1 MSRSAV
7 VSRRSWIIGVIA
19 ILAVGLTL
27 RALWLRADPPVTSVG
42 IVWHDE
48 GAWTHNARNLALWG
62 TTKTDNWNPVYI
74 APVFTAL
81 EYGSFAVFG
90 VGTWQARV
98 VPVAS
103 GLAAI
108 VLLMAGLN
116 AIGGRRAARVG
127 GILLATNYWFVMWNR
142 AALMESTM
150 TAFIVAGWAAYAMSD
165 RRPAWA
171 AVAGVCA
178 ALAFFTKAAAA
189 FFIAAIVLDAALS
202 FALRKR
208 RRASFYDLRKTTPDV
223 VLIVS
228 LAAAFGLAA
237 IFVIPEWSEYY
248 RYNWLTAVERKPS
261 YTMAALID
269 RASWLPVAQDFFSRI
284 WLVVLGA
291 SVGLL
296 SIAARYPK
304 AGPGERLLVLWFV
317 IGLAELVTHDT
328 GNARRYVM
336 FIPALIALASLA
348 VTTERPWFGVAVA
361 AASRRMR
368 WLALPLVLLVGY
380 IVFGSLIRVPFA
392 AEVEVGIYRTTVRLA
407 AALAVVF
414 SVILV
419 WRWSAVIGLLSRIRV
434 SSGALAVLVVVS
446 LAWNGGQY
454 VSWAA
459 GRTDLNYRA
468 SVAVGQALPPGTLV
482 QGKLANGLALENRI
496 RPIFVGRGFG
506 NYEDRLRR
514 EDVGYILTYVL
525 PSVGYESQAGSGLI
539 QEILDR
545 YPDRRAIASF
555 DVQETP
561 GPDRAELIQKH
572 GRARN

>member
-1 MSRSAV
+1 MT
-7 VSRRSWIIGVIA
+7 RRAWIVAVIA
-19 ILAVGLTL
+19 ILGIGLVL
-27 RALWLRADPPVTSVG
+27 RTLWLRSDPPVTSVG

-62 TTKTDNWNPVYI
+62 TSRTDDWNPVYI

-81 EYGSFAVFG
+81 EYGSFSLFG
-90 VGTWQARV
+90 VGTWQARL

-108 VLLMAGLN
+108 ILLMAGLN
-116 AIGGRRAARVG
+116 AIGGRRAAVVG
-127 GILLATNYWFVMWNR
+127 GVLLATNYWFVMWNR

-150 TAFIVAGWAAYAMSD
+150 TAFIVAGWAAYAMSG
-165 RRPAWA
+165 RRPAWGL
-171 AVAGVCA
+171 VAGVCA

-189 FFIAAIVLDAALS
+189 FFIAAMVLDAVVSFARQPRLS
-202 FALRKR
+202 F
-208 RRASFYDLRKTTPDV
+208 LRKTTPEV
-223 VLIVS
+223 VTTAG
-228 LAAAFGLAA
+228 LAVAFGVAA
-237 IFVIPEWSEYY
+237 IFVIPEWAEYY
-248 RYNWLTAVERKPS
+248 KYNWLTAVERKPS
-261 YTMAALID
+261 YTIAALID
-269 RASWLPVAQDFFSRI
+269 RASWLPVAQDFFSRM

-291 SVGLL
+291 AIGLASV
-296 SIAARYPK
+296 AARYRD
-304 AGPGERLLVLWFV
+304 AGPGERLLVLWFIV
-317 IGLAELVTHDT
+317 GLAELVTHDA

-348 VTTERPWFGVAVA
+348 VTADRPWFGVDVA
-361 AASRRMR
+361 RASSRSR
-368 WLALPLVLLVGY
+368 WLAVPLVLLLGY
-380 IVFGSLIRVPFA
+380 IVFGSLIRIPFA
-392 AEVEVGIYRTTVRLA
+392 GEVGAGMYRTTVRLA
-407 AALAVVF
+407 TAAAFAFALL
-414 SVILV
+414 LV
-419 WRWSAVIGLLSRIRV
+419 WRWTAIIGRLSRARITA
-434 SSGALAVLVVVS
+434 GALAGLIVIS

-454 VSWAA
+454 AYWAA

-468 SVAVGQALPPGTLV
+468 SVTVGQVLPPGTLV

-496 RPIFVGRGFG
+496 RPVFVGRGFG
-506 NYEDRLRR
+506 NYDDRLRR

-539 QEILDR
+539 QEILDQ

-572 GRARN
+572 HRARN

>member
-1 MSRSAV
+1 MSRRSV
-7 VSRRSWIIGVIA
+7 VSRRSWIVAVVA
-19 ILAVGLTL
+19 ILAIGLTL
-27 RALWLRADPPVTSVG
+27 RTLWLRADPPVTSVG

-62 TTKTDNWNPVYI
+62 TAKTDNWNPVYI

-108 VLLMAGLN
+108 ILLMAGLN
-116 AIGGRRAARVG
+116 AIGGRRAALVG

-150 TAFIVAGWAAYAMSD
+150 TAFIVASWAAYAMSE
-165 RRPAWA
+165 RRPVWGF
-171 AVAGVCA
+171 VAGICA
-178 ALAFFTKAAAA
+178 ALAFFTKAAAV
-189 FFIAAIVLDAALS
+189 FFVAALVID
-202 FALRKR
+202 AVLRDVGRLFPGGGEGRDAR
-208 RRASFYDLRKTTPDV
+208 RLFPIAG
-223 VLIVS
+223 
-228 LAAAFGLAA
+228 LAVAFGLAA

-261 YTMAALID
+261 YTISALID

-291 SVGLL
+291 GIGVL
-296 SIAARYPK
+296 SIATRYLTAR
-304 AGPGERLLVLWFV
+304 PGERLLVLWFV
-317 IGLAELVTHDT
+317 IGLAELVMHDS

-348 VTTERPWFGVAVA
+348 VTADRPWFSGDVAH
-361 AASRRMR
+361 ASRRMR
-368 WLALPLVLLVGY
+368 WLAVPLVLLVGY
-380 IVFGSLIRVPFA
+380 IAFGSLLRIPFA
-392 AEVEVGIYRTTVRLA
+392 GEVAAGRYSTTVRLA

-414 SVILV
+414 SLILV
-419 WRWSAVIGLLSRIRV
+419 WRWSAVIGRLSRVRV
-434 SSGALAVLVVVS
+434 TSGALAVLVVVS

-459 GRTDLNYRA
+459 ARTDLNYRA

-506 NYEDRLRR
+506 NYEDRLSR

-539 QEILDR
+539 QEILDL

-572 GRARN
+572 GRAPN

>member
-1 MSRSAV
+1 MSRRVWMAAV
-7 VSRRSWIIGVIA
+7 VA
-19 ILAVGLTL
+19 IFAVGVTL
-27 RALWLRADPPVTSVG
+27 RVLWLRADPPVTSVG

-62 TTKTDNWNPVYI
+62 TAKTDNWNPIYI

-81 EYGSFAVFG
+81 EYGSFALFG

-108 VLLMAGLN
+108 IFLMAGLN
-116 AIGGRRAARVG
+116 ALGGRRAAAVG

-150 TAFIVAGWAAYAMSD
+150 TAFIVAGWAAYAMSE
-165 RRPAWA
+165 RRPWWA
-171 AVAGVCA
+171 VVAGVCA

-189 FFIAAIVLDAALS
+189 FFVAAIALDALVSLS
-202 FALRKR
+202 QRGRGSFYGFRTTSPGPFAL
-208 RRASFYDLRKTTPDV
+208 AG
-223 VLIVS
+223 
-228 LAAAFGLAA
+228 LAVAFGIAT

-261 YTMAALID
+261 YTMAALIE

-291 SVGLL
+291 SIGLV
-296 SIAARYPK
+296 SIVSRGLGAR
-304 AGPGERLLVLWFV
+304 PGERLLVLWFL
-317 IGLAELVTHDT
+317 IGLAELVTHDS

-348 VTTERPWFGVAVA
+348 VTSDRPWVGADFAR
-361 AASRRMR
+361 ASRTTR
-368 WLALPLVLLVGY
+368 WLAVPLVLLLAY
-380 IVFGSLIRVPFA
+380 IVLGSLIRVPFA
-392 AEVEVGIYRTTVRLA
+392 AEAEARIYRTIVRSA
-407 AALAVVF
+407 TAGAVVLA
-414 SVILV
+414 ILLV
-419 WRWSAVIGLLSRIRV
+419 WRWSGVIGWLSRARV
-434 SSGALAVLVVVS
+434 TSSVLAGLLVLS

-454 VSWAA
+454 AQWVAR
-459 GRTDLNYRA
+459 RTDLNYRA
-468 SVAVGQALPPGTLV
+468 SVAVGQALPAGALV
-482 QGKLANGLALENRI
+482 HGKLANGLALENRI

-539 QEILDR
+539 QEILDQ
-545 YPDRRAIASF
+545 YADRRVIGEF
-555 DVQETP
+555 EVQETP
-561 GPDRAELIQKH
+561 GPDRAQLIQKH
-572 GRARN
+572 GRARD

>member
-1 MSRSAV
+1 M
-7 VSRRSWIIGVIA
+7 SRRSWVVGVVA

-27 RALWLRADPPVTSVG
+27 RTLWLRADPPVTSVG

-62 TTKTDNWNPVYI
+62 TAKTDNWNPVYI

-108 VLLMAGLN
+108 ILLIAGLN
-116 AIGGRRAARVG
+116 AIGGRRAALVG

-150 TAFIVAGWAAYAMSD
+150 TAFIVASWAAYAMSE

-171 AVAGVCA
+171 VVAGVCA

-189 FFIAAIVLDAALS
+189 FFVAAIALDALLS
-202 FALRKR
+202 YVLGHR
-208 RRASFYDLRKTTPDV
+208 RRGA
-223 VLIVS
+223 VLTVAG
-228 LAAAFGLAA
+228 LTAAFGLAA

-248 RYNWLTAVERKPS
+248 RYNWLTAVERKPA
-261 YTMAALID
+261 YTIGALID

-291 SVGLL
+291 GIGLF
-296 SIAARYPK
+296 SIAARYLT
-304 AGPGERLLVLWFV
+304 ARPGERLLILWFI
-317 IGLAELVTHDT
+317 IGLAELVTHDS

-348 VTTERPWFGVAVA
+348 VTSDRPWFSADFA
-361 AASRRMR
+361 NTPRRVR
-368 WLALPLVLLVGY
+368 WLAVPFVLLIGY
-380 IVFGSLIRVPFA
+380 IVFGSLVRIPLA
-392 AEVEVGIYRTTVRLA
+392 AQVDARTYFPTVRIA
-407 AALAVVF
+407 TALAVAF
-414 SVILV
+414 SLFLV
-419 WRWSAVIGLLSRIRV
+419 WRWSAVVGWLSRVRV
-434 SSGALAVLVVVS
+434 TGGALAVLVVVS

-459 GRTDLNYRA
+459 ARTDLNYRA
-468 SVAVGQALPPGTLV
+468 SVEVGQALPPGTLV

-496 RPIFVGRGFG
+496 RPVFVGRGFG

-539 QEILDR
+539 QEILDQ
-545 YPDRRAIASF
+545 YPDRRAIRSF

>member
-1 MSRSAV
+1 MMSR
-7 VSRRSWIIGVIA
+7 RTWIIAVLA
-19 ILAVGLTL
+19 ILGVGLTL
-27 RALWLRADPPVTSVG
+27 RTLWLRADPPVTSVG

-62 TTKTDNWNPVYI
+62 TSRTDNWNPVYI

-81 EYGSFAVFG
+81 EYGSFAMFG

-108 VLLMAGLN
+108 ILLMAGLN
-116 AIGGRRAARVG
+116 AIGGRKAALVG
-127 GILLATNYWFVMWNR
+127 GLLLATNYWFVMWNR

-165 RRPAWA
+165 RRPWWGL
-171 AVAGVCA
+171 VAGLCA
-178 ALAFFTKAAAA
+178 GLAFFTKAAAA
-189 FFIAAIVLDAALS
+189 FFVAAIALDAAISLV
-202 FALRKR
+202 RER
-208 RRASFYDLRKTTPDV
+208 GRGSFYELRKTSPGPFALV
-223 VLIVS
+223 G
-228 LAAAFGLAA
+228 LAAAFGIAA

-261 YTMAALID
+261 YTLGALID

-291 SVGLL
+291 GVGLL
-296 SIAARYPK
+296 SIAARFFR
-304 AGPGERLLVLWFV
+304 AGPGERLLLLWFV
-317 IGLAELVTHDT
+317 IGLAELVTHDA

-348 VTTERPWFGVAVA
+348 VTADRPWCGADVARLS
-361 AASRRMR
+361 SRAR
-368 WLALPLVLLVGY
+368 WLAVPLVLLMGY
-380 IVFGSLIRVPFA
+380 IAFGSLLRIPFA
-392 AEVEVGIYRTTVRLA
+392 SAAEAGHYKAIVRIATA
-407 AALAVVF
+407 ASVALTL
-414 SVILV
+414 ILL
-419 WRWSAVIGLLSRIRV
+419 WRWSAIVGALSRLRV
-434 SSGALAVLVVVS
+434 TGGVLAVLIVVS

-459 GRTDLNYRA
+459 SRTDLNYRA
-468 SVAVGQALPPGTLV
+468 SVEVGQRLPPGTLV

-496 RPIFVGRGFG
+496 RPVFVGRGFG

-539 QEILDR
+539 QEILDQ

-555 DVQETP
+555 EVQETP

-572 GRARN
+572 SRARN

>member
-1 MSRSAV
+1 MSRSSWIVAV
-7 VSRRSWIIGVIA
+7 VA

-27 RALWLRADPPVTSVG
+27 RTLWLRADPPVTSVG

-62 TTKTDNWNPVYI
+62 TSKTDNWNPVYI

-116 AIGGRRAARVG
+116 AIGGRRAALVG

-150 TAFIVAGWAAYAMSD
+150 TAFIVAGWAAYAMSE
-165 RRPAWA
+165 RRPWWGF
-171 AVAGVCA
+171 VAGLCA

-189 FFIAAIVLDAALS
+189 FFVAALVI
-202 FALRKR
+202 
-208 RRASFYDLRKTTPDV
+208 DV
-223 VLIVS
+223 VLKHLGRHLPGDSRKTDVRRLLPVAG
-228 LAAAFGLAA
+228 LAVAFGVAA
-237 IFVIPEWSEYY
+237 IFVIPEWAEYY
-248 RYNWLTAVERKPS
+248 RYNWLTAVERKPT
-261 YTMAALID
+261 YTLGALID
-269 RASWLPVAQDFFSRI
+269 RASWLPVAQDFFSRM
-284 WLVVLGA
+284 WLVVVGA
-291 SVGLL
+291 GAGLL
-296 SIAARYPK
+296 SIAARYQ
-304 AGPGERLLVLWFV
+304 AARPGERLLVLWFL
-317 IGLAELVTHDT
+317 IGLAELVTHDS

-336 FIPALIALASLA
+336 FIPALIALAALA
-348 VTTERPWFGVAVA
+348 VTADRSWFGPDFAS
-361 AASRRMR
+361 ASRRVR
-368 WLALPLVLLVGY
+368 WLAVPLVLLVGY
-380 IVFGSLIRVPFA
+380 IVFGSLLRIPFA
-392 AEVEVGIYRTTVRLA
+392 AEVDARVYRTTVRLA
-407 AALAVVF
+407 AALAGV
-414 SVILV
+414 SSLALV
-419 WRWSAVIGLLSRIRV
+419 WRWSAVIGWLSRVRV
-434 SSGALAVLVVVS
+434 TSAALAVLIVIS

-459 GRTDLNYRA
+459 ARTDLNYRA

-496 RPIFVGRGFG
+496 RPVFVGRGFG

-539 QEILDR
+539 QEILDQ
-545 YPDRRAIASF
+545 YPDRRAILSF

>member
-1 MSRSAV
+1 MSRRSV
-7 VSRRSWIIGVIA
+7 VSRRSWIVAVIA

-27 RALWLRADPPVTSVG
+27 RTLWLRADPPVTSVG

-62 TTKTDNWNPVYI
+62 TAKTDNWNPVYI

-116 AIGGRRAARVG
+116 AIGGRRAALVG

-150 TAFIVAGWAAYAMSD
+150 TAFIVASWAAYAMSE
-165 RRPAWA
+165 RRPAWGIA
-171 AVAGVCA
+171 AGVCA

-189 FFIAAIVLDAALS
+189 FFVAAIVLDAVASYLS
-202 FALRKR
+202 KR
-208 RRASFYDLRKTTPDV
+208 GRGSFYESRKTCPGPFTIAGLV
-223 VLIVS
+223 V
-228 LAAAFGLAA
+228 AFGVAA
-237 IFVIPEWSEYY
+237 IFVIPEWAEYY

-261 YTMAALID
+261 YTIGALID

-291 SVGLL
+291 GIGLV
-296 SIAARYPK
+296 SIATRYLTAR
-304 AGPGERLLVLWFV
+304 PGERLLVLWFV
-317 IGLAELVTHDT
+317 IGLAELVVHDA

-348 VTTERPWFGVAVA
+348 VTADRPWFSADFSR
-361 AASRRMR
+361 ASRRTR
-368 WLALPLVLLVGY
+368 WLVLPLVLLVGY
-380 IVFGSLIRVPFA
+380 IVFGSLLRIPFA
-392 AEVEVGIYRTTVRLA
+392 GEVEAGIYRTTVRLA
-407 AALAVVF
+407 AALAVV
-414 SVILV
+414 VALTVV
-419 WRWSAVIGLLSRIRV
+419 WRWGAVFGWLSRARV
-434 SSGALAVLVVVS
+434 TSGALAVLLVIS

-459 GRTDLNYRA
+459 ARTDLNYRA
-468 SVAVGQALPPGTLV
+468 SVAVGQKLPPGTLV

-539 QEILDR
+539 QEILDQ
-545 YPDRRAIASF
+545 YPDRRAIESF

>member
-1 MSRSAV
+1 M
-7 VSRRSWIIGVIA
+7 SRRSWVAALVAIVI
-19 ILAVGLTL
+19 VGLTL

-62 TTKTDNWNPVYI
+62 TVKTDNWNPVYI

-81 EYGSFAVFG
+81 EYASFSLFG

-108 VLLMAGLN
+108 GLLMAGLN
-116 AIGGRRAARVG
+116 AIGGRRAAVVG
-127 GILLATNYWFVMWNR
+127 GVLLATNYWFVMWNR

-150 TAFIVAGWAAYAMSD
+150 TAFLVAGWAAYAMSE
-165 RRPAWA
+165 RRPWWGL
-171 AVAGVCA
+171 VAGLCA

-189 FFIAAIVLDAALS
+189 FFVAGMALDALVS
-202 FALRKR
+202 WSR
-208 RRASFYDLRKTTPDV
+208 RRRSPYNSAETTPDV
-223 VLIVS
+223 MA
-228 LAAAFGLAA
+228 LAGLAIGFGIA
-237 IFVIPEWSEYY
+237 ALFVIPEWAEYY

-261 YTMAALID
+261 YTLAALID

-284 WLVVLGA
+284 WLVLAGA
-291 SVGLL
+291 SIGLF
-296 SIAARYPK
+296 SIAARYRQ
-304 AGPGERLLVLWFV
+304 ARPGERLLVLWFV
-317 IGLAELVTHDT
+317 IGLAELVTHDS

-348 VTTERPWFGVAVA
+348 VTADRPWFSADVAR
-361 AASRRMR
+361 ASRRAR

-380 IVFGSLIRVPFA
+380 IVCGSLIRIAFA
-392 AEVEVGIYRTTVRLA
+392 DEVNAGVYRTTVRSAAA
-407 AALAVVF
+407 AALAG
-414 SVILV
+414 SLLLL
-419 WRWSAVIGLLSRIRV
+419 WRWTAIVGWLSRARV
-434 SSGALAVLVVVS
+434 TGSALATLLVVS

-454 VSWAA
+454 VTWAA
-459 GRTDLNYRA
+459 GRTELNYRA

-482 QGKLANGLALENRI
+482 HGKLANGLALENRI

-514 EDVGYILTYVL
+514 DDVRYILTYVL
-525 PSVGYESQAGSGLI
+525 PSLGYESQAESGLI
-539 QEILDR
+539 QEILDQ
-545 YPDRRAIASF
+545 YPDRRPIASF
-555 DVQETP
+555 EVQETP
-561 GPDRAELIQKH
+561 DPDRAELIQKH
-572 GRARN
+572 SRARN